1 MELRHVVSVREGRA
15 GQGNGRADAVDD
27 AAPNVGQSSGRRRYR
42 NLQINWSSGG
52 GSSGVGSGHN
62 SHRPRA
68 CNTPTVYHRFR

>member
-15 GQGNGRADAVDD
+15 GQGRAGAVD

-68 CNTPTVYHRFR
+68 CNTPTVYYRFR